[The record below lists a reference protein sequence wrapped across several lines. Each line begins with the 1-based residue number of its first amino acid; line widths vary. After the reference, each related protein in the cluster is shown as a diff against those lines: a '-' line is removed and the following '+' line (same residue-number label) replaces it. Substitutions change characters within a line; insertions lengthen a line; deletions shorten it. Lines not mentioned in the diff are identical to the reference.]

1 MECSTSNCTYFF
13 CCIVYIF
20 IVIKVNYDKLGY
32 KILLDYIT
40 TLQHTEYKNH
50 VISLFL
56 WQVKIMVNLAKLWI
70 SGGSELLVMVKNKKN
85 NWGKIQLFLEVFW
98 LNIFFCLFKGKTEQV
113 KNRQTSKINWHL
125 SILFLIFHQPN

>member
-13 CCIVYIF
+13 CCTVYIF

-70 SGGSELLVMVKNKKN
+70 SGGSELLVRVKNKKITEA
-85 NWGKIQLFLEVFW
+85 KFSYFLEVFC
-98 LNIFFCLFKGKTEQV
+98 LNIFCLFKGKTEQV
-113 KNRQTSKINWHL
+113 KNRQTSKINWLL
-125 SILFLIFHQPN
+125 SLLFLIFHQPN